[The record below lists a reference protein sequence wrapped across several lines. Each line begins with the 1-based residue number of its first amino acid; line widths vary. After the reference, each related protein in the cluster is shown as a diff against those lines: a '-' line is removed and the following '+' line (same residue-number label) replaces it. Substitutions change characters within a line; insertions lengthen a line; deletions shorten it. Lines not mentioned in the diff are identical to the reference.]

1 MYRISGRIRY
11 PAGYWLSGHYPVS
24 GSYYPVNL
32 NYFFYLTAHVW
43 SRGNLYVHTFC
54 HAEGISFTR
63 QRSRDCCLARVLL
76 VHYYCS
82 LLFSFWPAALALGE
96 GERHDSRSSHRRCWL
111 WEHICHAFN
120 LVYTFTTVT
129 GGRHYGRRADT
140 AIQRYYAAI

>member
-11 PAGYWLSGHYPVS
+11 PAGYCLSGHNPVS

-43 SRGNLYVHTFC
+43 RRGNLYVHTFC
-54 HAEGISFTR
+54 HAEGIRFTR

-82 LLFSFWPAALALGE
+82 LLFSFWLAALALGE

-111 WEHICHAFN
+111 CRHCHPEILCCH
-120 LVYTFTTVT
+120 LVVLAENDWWAVNSVAYKISYI
-129 GGRHYGRRADT
+129 G
-140 AIQRYYAAI
+140 